1 MVPLMEEY
9 MEYIPITNYYY
20 GAVRYR
26 IYQEYLS
33 SHPSDKFFIISDRD
47 ALILR
52 NPYELIVT
60 DPDAVHMMED
70 IYPLSVTGDFNF
82 QWFNEFY
89 RLNSSIKEKCKYNN
103 NPDLSSQLKKI
114 PLNSGTYLG
123 KRETCFK
130 ISINNI

>member
-1 MVPLMEEY
+1 MVPYMEEY
-9 MEYIPITNYYY
+9 VEYILITNYYY
-20 GAVRYR
+20 GAVRDR
-26 IYQEYLS
+26 FYQEYLS
-33 SHPSDKFFIISDRD
+33 SHPSDKCFIISDRD

-60 DPDAVHMMED
+60 DSDAVHMMED

-89 RLNSSIKEKCKYNN
+89 RLNSRIKEKCKYNN